1 MDVTEFEARRASVD
15 TPSGQ
20 IGYVETG
27 DPNAPVALFVHG
39 VIVNSYLW
47 RHQLDDLSDLR
58 RCVAVDL
65 LGHGHSVARGPDHSF
80 TAQARMLAEFLDAL
94 GIDQVDLIANDSGTG
109 IAQLFAVAEPGR
121 VRTLALTNGD
131 VHDNWPPADFAGF
144 VEMVRDGGLAATV
157 QAMVDDPDRYRAP
170 DGLGGAYSRPE
181 KIDDSTV
188 EAYLLPYLDRT
199 DTVAG
204 LEAFILGFDPAQ
216 TVAVENELKALD
228 VPTLVV
234 WGTGDIF
241 FDVGWSH
248 WLAETLP
255 QVRRRAEILG
265 AHLLLPEEYPGD
277 LNAELREHLTA

>member
-1 MDVTEFEARRASVD
+1 MDVTEYEARRTTVD

-20 IGYVETG
+20 VGYIETG
-27 DPNAPVALFVHG
+27 DPQAPAALFVHG

-58 RCVAVDL
+58 RCIAVDL
-65 LGHGHSVARGPDHSF
+65 LGHGHSIARGSDHSF

-94 GIDQVDLIANDSGTG
+94 GIEQVDLIANDSGTG
-109 IAQLFAVAEPGR
+109 IAQLFAVAEPDR

-144 VEMVRDGGLAATV
+144 VDMVRDGGLATTV
-157 QAMVDDPDRYRAP
+157 QAMLDDPHRYRAA
-170 DGLGGAYSRPE
+170 DGLGGAYARPDTVS
-181 KIDDSTV
+181 DDTV
-188 EAYLLPYLDRT
+188 TAYLLPYLDRP

-204 LEAFILGFDPAQ
+204 LEAFILAFDPAQ
-216 TVAVENELKALD
+216 TVAVENELKALH

-241 FDVGWSH
+241 FDVTWSH
-248 WLAETLP
+248 WLARTLP
-255 QVRRRAEILG
+255 DVRRRTEIPG
-265 AHLLLPEEYPGD
+265 AHLLLPEEYPSR
-277 LNAELREHLTA
+277 LNAELRDHLTR